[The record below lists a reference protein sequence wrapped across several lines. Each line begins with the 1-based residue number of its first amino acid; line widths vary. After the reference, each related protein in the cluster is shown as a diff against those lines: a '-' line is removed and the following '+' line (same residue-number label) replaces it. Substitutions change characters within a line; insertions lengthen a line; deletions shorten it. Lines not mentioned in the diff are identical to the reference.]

1 MTQSGTN
8 TINPTLNVIGGD
20 GITANADDIEVDSTV
35 VRTTGSQTI
44 AGAKCF
50 SDNVRV
56 AANIYHTGDTDTRLN
71 FGTNTLLLEAGG
83 NCGIQINS
91 GSVIINQ
98 NSGSVNFRVEGD
110 SDSALLMANAAT
122 DRVGIGTTDPD
133 EKLTIA
139 GTVSAQDNFKGESFI
154 KNGGTS
160 SQFLKADGSVD
171 GTTYGS
177 VTCITTSAGL
187 DGDGSSGTVNISLDL
202 NELST
207 STTDGDGDFF
217 VVVDSSGNQKKLTKG
232 NINNSGFNNDAG
244 FATGTV
250 TSVLGC
256 TGITVTNGT
265 GNACV
270 NLTAAG
276 AGAGT
281 YGCTDDN
288 IKIDTITLD
297 AYGRVTG
304 VATGNTGDINSV
316 TAGVGLCGGGSSGS
330 VTLTLDM
337 SELTDMTADMVAA
350 DEFIVLDNGADRRK
364 AACEI
369 GLSIFDNDAGFTT
382 NTGDITAVVAGT
394 GLTGGATSG
403 SATLNVIGGDGITAN
418 ANDIEV
424 DSTVVRT
431 TGGQSIGGA
440 KCFTS
445 AMNATSIT
453 ATGTVQ
459 AGCFVTGAFMESN
472 APADRVYPQGT
483 ILALNE
489 DGCVVESTQADSA
502 MVFGVAAGDNKAPIV
517 MGAEPVC
524 ITGEIEV
531 GDYITT
537 SDCSGHGKKAICP
550 DFKAF
555 GAIIGQAME
564 SGCGDSFTI
573 KAMIRKM

>member
-1 MTQSGTN
+1 
-8 TINPTLNVIGGD
+8 
-20 GITANADDIEVDSTV
+20 ANADDIEVDSTV

-71 FGTNTLLLEAGG
+71 FGTNALKLEAGG
-83 NCGIQINS
+83 ENQINIDS
-91 GSVIINQ
+91 AGVVINEDGC
-98 NSGSVNFRVEGD
+98 NNDFRVEAGTD
-110 SDSALLMANAAT
+110 THALFVDANR
-122 DRVGIGTTDPD
+122 DNVGIGTSAT
-133 EKLTIA
+133 EVNSKLTVA
-139 GTVSAQDNFKGESFI
+139 TSDTTALSTLLRVGSTTANQDYTALRFGNTTSSQYGDYGFNLNYEGTQSGNNNRFVWYADNQTGVGGQCVGLSMLQDGRVGVGTVSPSVALTVSGNISANEAVIGAQFVKS
-154 KNGGTS
+154 GGTS

-217 VVVDSSGNQKKLTKG
+217 AVVDSSGNQKKLTKG

-297 AYGRVTG
+297 AFGRITG
-304 VATGNTGDINSV
+304 VAVGNTGDINSV
-316 TAGVGLCGGGSSGS
+316 TAGVGLCGGGG
-330 VTLTLDM
+330 
-337 SELTDMTADMVAA
+337 
-350 DEFIVLDNGADRRK
+350 
-364 AACEI
+364 
-369 GLSIFDNDAGFTT
+369 
-382 NTGDITAVVAGT
+382 
-394 GLTGGATSG
+394 
-403 SATLNVIGGDGITAN
+403 
-418 ANDIEV
+418 
-424 DSTVVRT
+424 
-431 TGGQSIGGA
+431 
-440 KCFTS
+440 
-445 AMNATSIT
+445 
-453 ATGTVQ
+453 
-459 AGCFVTGAFMESN
+459 
-472 APADRVYPQGT
+472 
-483 ILALNE
+483 
-489 DGCVVESTQADSA
+489 
-502 MVFGVAAGDNKAPIV
+502 
-517 MGAEPVC
+517 
-524 ITGEIEV
+524 
-531 GDYITT
+531 
-537 SDCSGHGKKAICP
+537 
-550 DFKAF
+550 
-555 GAIIGQAME
+555 
-564 SGCGDSFTI
+564 
-573 KAMIRKM
+573 